1 MLSVDRS
8 ALSIY
13 AFAGKQKGRDMG
25 PFNTPWLTFLA
36 WIVIGASI
44 LVSIGWSVF
53 GSWNE
58 GDE

>member
-1 MLSVDRS
+1 
-8 ALSIY
+8 
-13 AFAGKQKGRDMG
+13 MG